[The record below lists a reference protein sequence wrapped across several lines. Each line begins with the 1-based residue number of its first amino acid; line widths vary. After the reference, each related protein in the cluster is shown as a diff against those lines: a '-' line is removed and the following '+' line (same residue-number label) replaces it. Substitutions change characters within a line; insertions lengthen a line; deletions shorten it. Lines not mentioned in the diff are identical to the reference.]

1 MPRQDLVEFAV
12 KYFNSESAGLVPNL
26 PTAWMLFIISDIL
39 RWFAKRKPLSL
50 RINRCRKHEA

>member
-26 PTAWMLFIISDIL
+26 LTARMLFIISDIL
-39 RWFAKRKPLSL
+39 K
-50 RINRCRKHEA
+50 